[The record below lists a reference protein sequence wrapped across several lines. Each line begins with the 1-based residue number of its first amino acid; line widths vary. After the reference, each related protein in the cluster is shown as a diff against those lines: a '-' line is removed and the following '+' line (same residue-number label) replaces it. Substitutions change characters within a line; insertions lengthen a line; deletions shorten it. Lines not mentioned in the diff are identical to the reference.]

1 MSSNTL
7 QKRPFK
13 EYEESTTSSQ
23 YSEEGTTERK
33 DPFQPFAAQNLVAPP
48 QPYYATEGDMS
59 TLPNAI
65 TEWRKLNS
73 AMEELRH
80 EIREKKKHADVLE
93 EYILRIMK
101 KNDIGALDLK
111 NTGGRILY
119 KKVNRTVGIGA
130 KNLEKLAA
138 EHFKDETKAQEFIKF
153 LNDKKEKVVAESL
166 AYEKF

>member
-13 EYEESTTSSQ
+13 EYEESSASSQ
-23 YSEEGTTERK
+23 YSDESEK
-33 DPFQPFAAQNLVAPP
+33 VDAFQPFAAKNLVAPP

-153 LNDKKEKVVAESL
+153 LNDKKEKVIAESL

>member
-1 MSSNTL
+1 MSGNTL

-13 EYEESTTSSQ
+13 EYEESSSQ
-23 YSEEGTTERK
+23 YSDESEK
-33 DPFQPFAAQNLVAPP
+33 KVDPFQPFASKNLVAPP
-48 QPYYATEGDMS
+48 QPYYASEGDMS

-80 EIREKKKHADVLE
+80 DIREKKKHADVLE

-138 EHFKDETKAQEFIKF
+138 EHFKDETKAHDFIKF

>member
-13 EYEESTTSSQ
+13 EYEDSSAASQ
-23 YSEEGTTERK
+23 SSDGSEK
-33 DPFQPFAAQNLVAPP
+33 VDAFQPFAAQNLAAPP

-138 EHFKDETKAQEFIKF
+138 EHFKDEAKAQEFIKF
-153 LNDKKEKVVAESL
+153 LNEKKEKVVAESL

>member
-1 MSSNTL
+1 MDA
-7 QKRPFK
+7 KHPFK
-13 EYEESTTSSQ
+13 DYEDSG
-23 YSEEGTTERK
+23 SEDRA
-33 DPFQPFAAQNLVAPP
+33 DPFQPFSAPNLAAPP
-48 QPYYATEGDMS
+48 QPYYAADGDMS
-59 TLPNAI
+59 ALPNAI
-65 TEWRKLNS
+65 VEWRKINS

-80 EIREKKKHADVLE
+80 EIREKKKQANVLE

-119 KKVNRTVGIGA
+119 KRVNRTVGIGA

-138 EHFKDETKAQEFIKF
+138 EHFKDEKKAREFIDF
-153 LNDKKEKVVAESL
+153 LNEKKEKVVAESL

>member
-1 MSSNTL
+1 MEAK
-7 QKRPFK
+7 QPFK
-13 EYEESTTSSQ
+13 EYIDSS
-23 YSEEGTTERK
+23 SDSGT
-33 DPFQPFAAQNLVAPP
+33 DPFQPFSASNLAPP
-48 QPYYATEGDMS
+48 SQPYYATDGDMT

-65 TEWRKLNS
+65 VEWRKINS

-80 EIREKKKHADVLE
+80 EIREKKKQAAVLE

-101 KNDIGALDLK
+101 KHDIGALDLK

-138 EHFKDETKAQEFIKF
+138 EHFKDEKKAREFIDF
-153 LNDKKEKVVAESL
+153 LNEKKEKVVAESL

>member
-1 MSSNTL
+1 MNSNTL
-7 QKRPFK
+7 LKRPFK
-13 EYEESTTSSQ
+13 EYESESQ
-23 YSEEGTTERK
+23 YSDSSDK
-33 DPFQPFAAQNLVAPP
+33 SVDKFQPFATQNLVAPP

-65 TEWRKLNS
+65 TEWRKINS

-80 EIREKKKHADVLE
+80 DIREKKKHADVLE